1 MSAASNALRL
11 QTTWQKNRFH
21 IFPLRSLFLSLSWIQ
36 QSDSWGRPKPSPRK
50 RSTRHVFNSFNNSLQ
65 SFQSLSL
72 IFPLFYIYFLPLSS
86 LSWLGALLLSPSS
99 LLTQH
104 DSTGCQS
111 LLLLIWV
118 NPSVQAAAWLTYIFT
133 DSCESKLELQI
144 NTPMCAF
151 VTFPFFYQDVLKIV
165 ILVWI

>member
-1 MSAASNALRL
+1 MLWGCRQL
-11 QTTWQKNRFH
+11 GKKNRFH

-50 RSTRHVFNSFNNSLQ
+50 RSTRHVFNSFNKGLQ
-65 SFQSLSL
+65 SFQSLSF
-72 IFPLFYIYFLPLSS
+72 IFPLFYIYFLPSSS
-86 LSWLGALLLSPSS
+86 LSWLGALLSPST

-144 NTPMCAF
+144 NTPHVCIYNLSSFFFFNKMCW
-151 VTFPFFYQDVLKIV
+151 K
-165 ILVWI
+165 